1 MCWLLGLFYILMML
15 LYLFIFIFL
24 FFCLATQPSV
34 VCFLLQEDE
43 LSGVSSAL
51 WLHAD
56 SAALGCHLLS
66 LMHLLFESEGA
77 VVLMPEGFVWE
88 FLL

>member
-1 MCWLLGLFYILMML
+1 MKLLPDRDVLAPWTFLHPNGAA
-15 LYLFIFIFL
+15 LFI
-24 FFCLATQPSV
+24 FCLATQPGI

-56 SAALGCHLLS
+56 SAALGCHCH

-77 VVLMPEGFVWE
+77 VVLMPGAFIWE
-88 FLL
+88 

>member
-1 MCWLLGLFYILMML
+1 MML
-15 LYLFIFIFL
+15 LYLFFL
-24 FFCLATQPSV
+24 FCLATQPSII
-34 VCFLLQEDE
+34 CFLLQEDE

-77 VVLMPEGFVWE
+77 VGLMPGAFIWK
-88 FLL
+88 

>member
-1 MCWLLGLFYILMML
+1 M
-15 LYLFIFIFL
+15 
-24 FFCLATQPSV
+24 
-34 VCFLLQEDE
+34 
-43 LSGVSSAL
+43 SSAL

-77 VVLMPEGFVWE
+77 VGLMPGAFIWK
-88 FLL
+88 